1 MNFSVVAGV
10 VPVKLK
16 INLQPMVHLKKAL
29 PFITEIIT
37 FNRIEMVIGTSNVKY
52 CILKRIKV
60 LYYFLL
66 FK

>member
-16 INLQPMVHLKKAL
+16 INLQPMVHLKKTL

-37 FNRIEMVIGTSNVKY
+37 FNRIEMAY
-52 CILKRIKV
+52 
-60 LYYFLL
+60 
-66 FK
+66 